1 METNLPSFGVL
12 LFVLRVESASKA
24 SPRVS
29 ARSSGPSVC
38 SSFDFGAKSRYVN
51 STPCASSHLSNRRS
65 SARAVDESVAHRL
78 LARARCLRAIAVA
91 QTHLV
96 VDIFYLDA
104 LVHPSPRSAARRRAR
119 TSSEKTDRWKRSRRL
134 RRASAR
140 VSDDVAE
147 ARAASNAVKS
157 NFEWTPQP
165 HNSRVSPS
173 SRASCRPTSPPRAPR
188 RRFAFPRA
196 STGVASRAR
205 RRARRPNPRPP
216 HRPPHRRRRRLAS
229 ASSARTRPRVD
240 SSSVSS
246 PRAWGGERRR
256 RVRGAG
262 RLRPG

>member
-119 TSSEKTDRWKRSRRL
+119 TSSETTDRWKRSRRL

-157 NFEWTPQP
+157 NF
-165 HNSRVSPS
+165 
-173 SRASCRPTSPPRAPR
+173 
-188 RRFAFPRA
+188 
-196 STGVASRAR
+196 
-205 RRARRPNPRPP
+205 
-216 HRPPHRRRRRLAS
+216 
-229 ASSARTRPRVD
+229 
-240 SSSVSS
+240 
-246 PRAWGGERRR
+246 
-256 RVRGAG
+256 
-262 RLRPG
+262 